1 MRGIRGRR
9 YPRERTDYGQ
19 QGEDFEGLAVL
30 SCFMLLIV
38 ILALAIAMLL
48 SSAFTGCDGGIS
60 ADPDTAVL
68 QDERPPITIRD
79 ALDPKRCK

>member
-30 SCFMLLIV
+30 SCFMLLVV
-38 ILALAIAMLL
+38 ILALAIAMIL
-48 SSAFTGCDGGIS
+48 SSAFTGCDSGLS
-60 ADPDTAVL
+60 AEPGTTVY
-68 QDERPPITIRD
+68 QDERPLNYNP
-79 ALDPKRCK
+79 